1 MYAIRFFIILYVNKL
16 KMEPSGYELLK
27 IETKIDSL
35 EKELSIL
42 FDDFRLTVNEDV
54 QDEKLRYDKLEKMSF
69 CCLKLLEIYREYTRK
84 LKK

>member
-1 MYAIRFFIILYVNKL
+1 
-16 KMEPSGYELLK
+16 MEPSGYELLK

>member
-1 MYAIRFFIILYVNKL
+1 
-16 KMEPSGYELLK
+16 MEPSGYELLK

-42 FDDFRLTVNEDV
+42 FDDFRLTANKHA

-69 CCLKLLEIYREYTRK
+69 CYLRPLEIYREYTKK
-84 LKK
+84 LKNKE

>member
-1 MYAIRFFIILYVNKL
+1 
-16 KMEPSGYELLK
+16 MEPSGYELLK

-42 FDDFRLTVNEDV
+42 FDDFRSAANKDAE
-54 QDEKLRYDKLEKMSF
+54 DEKLRYDKLEKMSF
-69 CCLKLLEIYREYTRK
+69 CCLKLLEIYREYTKK

>member
-1 MYAIRFFIILYVNKL
+1 
-16 KMEPSGYELLK
+16 MEPSGYELLK

-42 FDDFRLTVNEDV
+42 FDDFRLAENKDV
-54 QDEKLRYDKLEKMSF
+54 ADGKLRYDKLEKMSF
-69 CCLKLLEIYREYTRK
+69 CCLKLLEIYREYTKK